1 MRDVHVILRQQ
12 AARSSAAAHGAL
24 DARALVE
31 QFVDLTDITKR
42 MHEFNN
48 GSTCAVCTS
57 SNPYASFNGSGIQH
71 CKHTA

>member
-42 MHEFNN
+42 TREFNN
-48 GSTCAVCTS
+48 GRMCVVCVS
-57 SNPYASFNGSGIQH
+57 SNAYAS
-71 CKHTA
+71 C